1 MKSILDIILFF
12 IDFRHKSKI
21 INFFKNQYQ
30 NQSLVI
36 IDVGA
41 HEGETINLISKNFNI
56 KKMICYEASK
66 INFNKLNKFKN
77 NQNLNLIVNNIALG
91 SNENELEFHQTSESS
106 SSTFCKIDQNSNY
119 FKRKKSI
126 LNIFRKE
133 EYIVSSELIKLKT
146 LKNEFIKY
154 DLEYVDILKID
165 TEGFELDVIKG
176 AGSKL
181 KLVKFILF
189 EHHYDHMI
197 VKNYNFSKINQYLID
212 LNFKKI
218 VKLKMPLRKTFEY
231 IYVNERLI

>member
-30 NQSLVI
+30 SQSLVI

-106 SSTFCKIDQNSNY
+106 SSTFCKIDQ
-119 FKRKKSI
+119 KKHS
-126 LNIFRKE
+126 
-133 EYIVSSELIKLKT
+133 
-146 LKNEFIKY
+146 
-154 DLEYVDILKID
+154 
-165 TEGFELDVIKG
+165 
-176 AGSKL
+176 
-181 KLVKFILF
+181 
-189 EHHYDHMI
+189 
-197 VKNYNFSKINQYLID
+197 
-212 LNFKKI
+212 
-218 VKLKMPLRKTFEY
+218 
-231 IYVNERLI
+231 